1 VGYLY
6 RRAKIEEIY
15 VCCCYCGDD
24 QGSLLHVSPTNQLA
38 DSPVQL
44 AVTILDPCYIELH
57 FRITPHTAETRGTIT
72 TIHPRHLYCS
82 YQRDGVWQTRGQKV
96 LRSTHKSPAADVIPT
111 FVRNTELSLNH
122 FRRDL
127 KTVYFRLPTWS
138 GELVTFLGYTRART
152 SNLRTELTWRAWLV
166 GEMSSY
172 SSSALQRTVLWWTVE
187 TTAGREG
194 GDGGATTAAWLRR
207 MAAAVW
213 CQRIYLVLV
222 VGDEQWLAARGAG
235 SSASVLAQRRLTV
248 SLQTQQYVPLADL
261 GLFWLAAWRSG

>member
-1 VGYLY
+1 MAFGKLE
-6 RRAKIEEIY
+6 AKE
-15 VCCCYCGDD
+15 
-24 QGSLLHVSPTNQLA
+24 
-38 DSPVQL
+38 
-44 AVTILDPCYIELH
+44 
-57 FRITPHTAETRGTIT
+57 
-72 TIHPRHLYCS
+72 
-82 YQRDGVWQTRGQKV
+82 V

-127 KTVYFRLPTWS
+127 KTFYFRLPTWS

-248 SLQTQQYVPLADL
+248 SLHRQEYCNSAL
-261 GLFWLAAWRSG
+261 GAGECQRAAATTGGWRTGVSSWSFLIERFIPATKVYL